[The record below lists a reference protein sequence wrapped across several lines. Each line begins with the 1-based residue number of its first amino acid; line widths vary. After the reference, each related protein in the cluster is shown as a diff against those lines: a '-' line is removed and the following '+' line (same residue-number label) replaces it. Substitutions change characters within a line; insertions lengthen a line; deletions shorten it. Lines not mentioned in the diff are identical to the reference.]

1 MEDAHIANLDLGDGV
16 SVFGVLDGHGGK
28 FYSRY
33 SLSGCLSNLLYFI
46 GHEVAQYVEKHFVKQ
61 LKALESF
68 KKKDYRTALQ
78 ELFLKLDVLM
88 LTKEG
93 QKELQRLAAAPQNG
107 SDGGGF

>member
-1 MEDAHIANLDLGDGV
+1 
-16 SVFGVLDGHGGK
+16 
-28 FYSRY
+28 
-33 SLSGCLSNLLYFI
+33 
-46 GHEVAQYVEKHFVKQ
+46 VAQYVEKHFVKQ

-93 QKELQRLAAAPQNG
+93 QKELQRLAAAP
-107 SDGGGF
+107 